1 MSLFAIVESQGGS
14 EIRRIPLSAE
24 VNGEVTTYFT
34 NLIVNYFHDKE
45 LVPFD
50 GNYKVE
56 EDELFRIEGYHLS
69 EEITESATN
78 AIAYETLDLDNEG
91 KIKAI
96 YYVYDNNG
104 TKEFYFQHFDTR
116 KLIAFRGIPIY
127 FNRDTY
133 SRIRD
138 KGLLI
143 HGGLTCVHKEG
154 NLYFESYY
162 KSRMV
167 LPLQDYYIEATNDEV
182 ENFANSDLFEFDD
195 QVGFEENVSST
206 LRKKIKAIRDR
217 GVLDNTTL
225 EQVQDQARN
234 VNIEFD
240 IEDGKIKVPSDK
252 QYIKKLIKFL
262 DEDYFKTPL
271 TNRVCVASS
280 KREV

>member
-1 MSLFAIVESQGGS
+1 MNLFAILETDITT
-14 EIRRIPLSAE
+14 EIKRIPLSAG
-24 VNGEVTTYFT
+24 VNGEVTNYFT
-34 NLIVNYFHDKE
+34 NLIVNYFYEKE
-45 LVPFD
+45 VVPFD

-56 EDELFRIEGYHLS
+56 EDELFTIEGYELS
-69 EEITESATN
+69 EEIIDSGTN
-78 AIAYETLDLDNEG
+78 GMAYETLDLNDEG

-96 YYVYDNNG
+96 YYVFDNNG
-104 TKEFYFQHFDTR
+104 NKEFYFQHFDTR
-116 KLIAFRGIPIY
+116 KLIAFRGIPLY

-133 SRIRD
+133 SKIRD

-154 NLYFESYY
+154 SLFFESYY

-182 ENFANSDLFEFDD
+182 ENFANSNLLNFDD
-195 QVGFEENVSST
+195 QIGFEENVSST
-206 LRKKIKAIRDR
+206 LRKKIKAIRER
-217 GVLDNTTL
+217 GVLDNITL
-225 EQVQDQARN
+225 DEVQRQAEL
-234 VNIEFD
+234 VNIEFE
-240 IEDGKIKVPSDK
+240 IENNQIKVPSDK
-252 QYIKKLIKFL
+252 QYIKRLIKFL